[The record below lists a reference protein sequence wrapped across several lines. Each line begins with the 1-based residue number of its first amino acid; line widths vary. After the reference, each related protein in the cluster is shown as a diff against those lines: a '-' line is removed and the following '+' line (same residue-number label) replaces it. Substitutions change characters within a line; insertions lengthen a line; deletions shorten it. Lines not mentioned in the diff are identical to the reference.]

1 MASPVD
7 RDRLTQARE
16 LQKRLQQQV
25 RIEPLD
31 ASPARVAGIDV
42 HFEPNGDRAW
52 GSACVVSCPDLQ
64 VIECKIAAAA
74 IDFPYRTGYLSFREL
89 PAVAAVLTALAE
101 RPDLLLLDG
110 HGIAHP
116 RRFGLACH
124 AGVEFDLP
132 AVGCAKSRLC
142 GRFVD
147 PDKEALARSDLTD
160 GAEVLGKVLRSR
172 AAVKPIFVSV
182 GHRITL
188 DQAVDAVIGCLD
200 GFRIPLPLRMA
211 HNRARSAARNGGV

>member
-1 MASPVD
+1 MALPAD
-7 RDRLTQARE
+7 RERLTHARD
-16 LQKRLQQQV
+16 LQQRLQRQV
-25 RIEPLD
+25 RIEPL
-31 ASPARVAGIDV
+31 ASSPARVAGIDV
-42 HFEPNGDRAW
+42 HFEPSGDRAW

-64 VIECKIAAAA
+64 VIECKVAAAA
-74 IDFPYRTGYLSFREL
+74 VDFPYRTGYLSFREL
-89 PAVAAVLTALAE
+89 PAVAAVLSELAQP
-101 RPDLLLLDG
+101 PDLLLLDG

-142 GRFVD
+142 GRFAE
-147 PDKEALARSDLTD
+147 PGKEALARSDLTD
-160 GAEVLGKVLRSR
+160 GEEVLGKVLRSR

-188 DQAVDAVIGCLD
+188 DQAVAAVIGCLD
-200 GFRIPLPLRMA
+200 GYRIPLPLRLA
-211 HNRARSAARNGGV
+211 HNRARSAARTGG